1 MEFRFQM
8 TDRHRIHSEG
18 CIWTWR
24 ELLPELWWQDIR
36 SGHSNT
42 LEGQVEYCH
51 SLGYTVRT
59 ICETLY
65 QQNLPYGSGIQLV
78 LNSSQHCN
86 SLNWQIVTESSF
98 KIERNG
104 TNSLQKSS
112 FPTLYA
118 ALLYLQVTKLISD
131 FLCMLPMYCF
141 SLLYILPCRTQNL
154 LTSYMVW
161 HRSLYLNISEP
172 LRG

>member
-1 MEFRFQM
+1 M
-8 TDRHRIHSEG
+8 TDRHRIHLEG

-65 QQNLPYGSGIQLV
+65 QQNLPYGSGIQLI

-86 SLNWQIVTESSF
+86 SLSWQIVTESSF

-112 FPTLYA
+112 LPTLYA
-118 ALLYLQVTKLISD
+118 GLIVPSSHQAN
-131 FLCMLPMYCF
+131 FRLPMYASYVLF